1 MQVFSAIGAFLLAM
15 LLFPDVQKRVQE
27 EIDSVVGS
35 YRLPTT
41 TDPGNMPYLAATFK
55 EVLRWHSVAHISEI

>member
-1 MQVFSAIGAFLLAM
+1 MQVFSTIGAFLLAM

-35 YRLPTT
+35 DRLPTLDDRERLPFIDT
-41 TDPGNMPYLAATFK
+41 MVK
-55 EVLRWHSVAHISEI
+55 EVLRWHPVASTGI